1 MHNFVKTWS
10 ISIILAAGHKMVSRS
25 LVHLRIENPVKE
37 LKIDIIRSL
46 LELKKSHNVFY
57 KYE

>member
-1 MHNFVKTWS
+1 
-10 ISIILAAGHKMVSRS
+10 MVSRS